1 MKPALGVERLVA
13 DRIRESA
20 AIKEGMLERE
30 DFLALVA
37 EAACA
42 ISDSLGKGG
51 KVLFFGNGGSAA
63 DAQHLAAEFAGRY
76 LRERPGLAG
85 VALTTNSSCLTAI
98 ANDYGYEY
106 VFAHQLEGLGSAGD
120 VAIGISTSGK
130 SPNVLRGLEV
140 AREKA
145 MFTVGMTG
153 RDGGKLKSI
162 VDICLCID
170 SDQTPRIQ
178 EAHILIGHILCEIV
192 EEEVFYDGGVSG
204 SRRRDN
210 SKSAR
215 GRIHHE
221 MG

>member
-1 MKPALGVERLVA
+1 MKPALGLERLVA

-37 EAACA
+37 EAAHA
-42 ISDSLGKGG
+42 ISDSLRKGG
-51 KVLFFGNGGSAA
+51 KVFFFGNGGSAA
-63 DAQHLAAEFAGRY
+63 DAQHLAAELAGRY
-76 LRERPGLAG
+76 LHERPGLAG

-98 ANDYGYEY
+98 ANDYGYDV
-106 VFAHQLEGLGSAGD
+106 VFARQLEALGSAGD

-140 AREKA
+140 AREKG
-145 MFTVGMTG
+145 MLTVGMTG
-153 RDGGKLKSI
+153 REGGKLKSI

-178 EAHILIGHILCEIV
+178 EAHILIGHILCEIA

-204 SRRRDN
+204 SRRN
-210 SKSAR
+210 
-215 GRIHHE
+215 HQP
-221 MG
+221 